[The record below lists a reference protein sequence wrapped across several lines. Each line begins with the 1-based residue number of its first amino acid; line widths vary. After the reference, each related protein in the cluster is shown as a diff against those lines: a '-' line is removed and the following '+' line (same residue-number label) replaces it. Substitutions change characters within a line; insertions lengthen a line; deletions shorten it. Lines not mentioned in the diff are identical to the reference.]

1 MISGLEYSNNWFE
14 SARPVWDE
22 LIPQVD
28 PARILEIG
36 SYEGASA
43 CYLIERVGSRR
54 DLELHCIDNWEG
66 GAEHQPGAPF
76 QANMTDV
83 EKRFFN
89 NTRLAMA
96 GVDHKVELIVHKGA
110 SDLELSKL
118 LASGKAGYF
127 DFIYIDG
134 SHQAP
139 DVLLDALLGFKL
151 LRTNGVIAFD
161 DYVWRESAGGWNDPT
176 RCPKLAIDAFTNVFF
191 HKIHI
196 LTAPIRQLYVQKTSD

>member
-1 MISGLEYSNNWFE
+1 
-14 SARPVWDE
+14 
-22 LIPQVD
+22 
-28 PARILEIG
+28 
-36 SYEGASA
+36 
-43 CYLIERVGSRR
+43 
-54 DLELHCIDNWEG
+54 
-66 GAEHQPGAPF
+66 
-76 QANMTDV
+76 MTDV

-161 DYVWRESAGGWNDPT
+161 DYVWRESAGGRLKRSAGIM
-176 RCPKLAIDAFTNVFF
+176 RCW
-191 HKIHI
+191 
-196 LTAPIRQLYVQKTSD
+196 R